1 MSEEDKSTE
10 NRAVTVIARREFLK
24 RTTLVG
30 GGLAVSR
37 GLLREQSGAP
47 PESSTI
53 AMPGATGP
61 TTTVRMNI
69 NRRDRQLRLEP
80 RTTLLDA
87 LRDGV
92 RLTGTKKG
100 CDRGECGACTVHIDG
115 RRVLSCMTLAVMQG
129 GKRIT
134 TIEGLE
140 RNGQLHAV
148 QAAFVEHDGFQCG
161 FCTSGQIMSGVAM
174 IEEAKAG
181 WPSAATPDLST
192 KITTADLS
200 ELEIRERMSGNLCRC
215 ACYPNIV
222 AAIAEATRRGRRM
235 HPFALSR
242 AVDASTA
249 IAAHA
254 DDPQLAFIAGGT
266 DLLGLIK
273 DRAASPDRLLDINGL
288 RGMGRLEAL
297 SDGGLRIGA
306 LARMSDVA
314 ADVDVRRR
322 FPVIAEGLLFAASG
336 QLRNMASI
344 GGNIMQRTRCPY
356 FRDGDDLPCNKRR
369 SGTGCAALTGI
380 NRTHAIFGWSDS
392 CVATHPSDVAV
403 AFASMDANVIVRS
416 RTGER
421 SIPFTHF
428 HRLPDDSPQRDNVL
442 ERGDLIV
449 AIEVPARIEGRS
461 SHYLKIR
468 DRQSYE
474 FALVSAAAG
483 VAASGR
489 TLTSV
494 RLAMGGVAHK
504 PWRLTAAESALRGVS
519 LDDTNALRAAIATSF
534 DEARPLPQ
542 NAFKIELAQRVV
554 LRALE
559 TAGARA

>member
-1 MSEEDKSTE
+1 
-10 NRAVTVIARREFLK
+10 
-24 RTTLVG
+24 
-30 GGLAVSR
+30 
-37 GLLREQSGAP
+37 
-47 PESSTI
+47 
-53 AMPGATGP
+53 
-61 TTTVRMNI
+61 
-69 NRRDRQLRLEP
+69 
-80 RTTLLDA
+80 
-87 LRDGV
+87 
-92 RLTGTKKG
+92 
-100 CDRGECGACTVHIDG
+100 
-115 RRVLSCMTLAVMQG
+115 
-129 GKRIT
+129 
-134 TIEGLE
+134 
-140 RNGQLHAV
+140 
-148 QAAFVEHDGFQCG
+148 
-161 FCTSGQIMSGVAM
+161 
-174 IEEAKAG
+174 
-181 WPSAATPDLST
+181 
-192 KITTADLS
+192 
-200 ELEIRERMSGNLCRC
+200 
-215 ACYPNIV
+215 
-222 AAIAEATRRGRRM
+222 M

-314 ADVDVRRR
+314 AHVEVRRR

-356 FRDGDDLPCNKRR
+356 FRDGDGLPCNKRR
-369 SGTGCAALTGI
+369 PGTGCAALAGL
-380 NRTHAIFGWSDS
+380 NRTHAIFGWSES

-403 AFASMDANVIVRS
+403 AFASMDAHVIVRG

-421 SIPFTHF
+421 SVPFTQF
-428 HRLPDDSPQRDNVL
+428 HRLPGDSPERDNVL

-449 AIEVPARIEGRS
+449 AIDVPGRIEGRGS
-461 SHYLKIR
+461 YYLKVR

-474 FALVSAAAG
+474 FALVSVAAG
-483 VAASGR
+483 VATSAR
-489 TLTSV
+489 RITSV

-519 LDDTNALRAAIATSF
+519 LDDANALRTAIATAF
-534 DEARPLPQ
+534 AEARPLPH
-542 NAFKIELAQRVV
+542 NTFKVELAQRAVF
-554 LRALE
+554 RALL